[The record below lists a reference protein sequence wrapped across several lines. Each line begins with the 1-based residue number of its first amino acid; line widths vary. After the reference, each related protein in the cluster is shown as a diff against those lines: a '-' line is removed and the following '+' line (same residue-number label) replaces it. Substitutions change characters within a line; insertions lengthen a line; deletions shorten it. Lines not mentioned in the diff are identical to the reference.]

1 MLLKTLLKNF
11 CLVIL
16 TITLGNLLTFAQMSR
31 KPTATREPKGAMD
44 KAPDSKKNSLLEIK
58 SQADF
63 DSIGRT
69 YHQGTP
75 YALPHTMFVIDRKNK
90 NKIYYV
96 NSQRFRFH
104 KDFLFATGLA
114 PFGTDIYK
122 AAYFAEDRR
131 FIVGTIAWQKT
142 VDKWT
147 WELWEGD
154 LANAEHL
161 KTANEVINKSFF
173 QKVFYKPNSIRQED
187 ASANIGL
194 GIITQSDLSKN
205 QEYLALNTGKAIG
218 RIHIIEKMD
227 DTVEIGDNE
236 IVILKELPISLPP
249 VRGIIVAKP
258 STPLSH
264 INILAKGWNIPN
276 IYIKDADKLFKEFDT
291 WWVDL
296 DATLTDYKIK
306 RIVDYDPKIRP
317 QIPNP
322 PDQQV
327 PPANLNIKKLTGLR
341 EMRKKDSIAFGSK
354 SANLGEMLFARLPG
368 FTVPDGFTVPFYWYD
383 KFMKDNGFDK
393 IIEEY
398 LDENDFIHNPRHRR
412 QKLEELR
419 AKIQSGA
426 FDEDLK
432 KQIVQKWKTQLGGR
446 SVFVRSSSNSE
457 DLPNFSG
464 AGLYSSVPNV
474 KEEEKLIE
482 AVKKVWASLWKFEA
496 YEARMRN
503 YVDQQSVYMSAL
515 VQLSVDMQKGGVMI
529 SKDPFDAE
537 NKNAVYISAV
547 CGHNSK
553 IPDNN
558 GIPEQVLFN
567 PKSNSVIVMT
577 LSQQENSLKF
587 DAGGGLVETPDS
599 CVNKQTKRVLTDLQT
614 RQLAKIALDIRR
626 IFGNKAEQDIE
637 WGIMSGRIYI
647 VQARPFIE
655 KK

>member
-11 CLVIL
+11 CLIIL
-16 TITLGNLLTFAQMSR
+16 TITLGSSMTFGQMSR

-75 YALPHTMFVIDRKNK
+75 YALPHAMFVIDRKNK
-90 NKIYYV
+90 NRIYYV
-96 NSQRFRFH
+96 NSQKFRFH
-104 KDFLFATGLA
+104 KDFLYGTGLA

-161 KTANEVINKSFF
+161 KTANEVVNKSFF

-187 ASANIGL
+187 ASANIGFERV
-194 GIITQSDLSKN
+194 TQDDLNKN
-205 QEYLALNTGKAIG
+205 QEYLALNTGTAIG
-218 RIHIIEKMD
+218 RVHIIEKLD

-236 IVILKELPISLPP
+236 IIILKELPLGLPP

-276 IYIKDADKLFKEFDT
+276 IYIKDADKLFKEWDGK
-291 WWVDL
+291 WIKL
-296 DATLTDYKIK
+296 DASLTKYEFKFADKEVLDSDKTILP
-306 RIVDYDPKIRP
+306 REA
-317 QIPNP
+317 
-322 PDQQV
+322 
-327 PPANLNIKKLTGLR
+327 PANLTVKKLTGLR

-354 SANLGEMLFARLPG
+354 SANLGEMLFAKLPG

-419 AKIQSGA
+419 TKIQGGA
-426 FDEDLK
+426 FDEALK
-432 KQIVQKWKTQLGGR
+432 KQILQKWKTQLGGR

-474 KEEEKLIE
+474 KKEAEIIE

-515 VQLSVDMQKGGVMI
+515 IQLSINMDKGGVMI

-537 NKNAVYISAV
+537 NKNSVYISTV
-547 CGHNSK
+547 CGHGQNVVN
-553 IPDNN
+553 NN
-558 GIPEQVLFN
+558 GLPEQVLIN
-567 PKSNSVIVMT
+567 PKSNSVILMT
-577 LSQQENSLKF
+577 LSQQENALTF
-587 DAGGGLVETPDS
+587 DENGGLRETTDKCASPT
-599 CVNKQTKRVLTDLQT
+599 TKRILTDLQA
-614 RQLAKIALDIRR
+614 RNLAKIALNIRR

-637 WGIMSGRIYI
+637 WGIMNGRVYV
-647 VQARPFIE
+647 VQSRPYIE

>member
-11 CLVIL
+11 WLIIL
-16 TITLGNLLTFAQMSR
+16 TITLGSSMTFGQMSR
-31 KPTATREPKGAMD
+31 KPTATREPKGVMD

-63 DSIGRT
+63 DLIGRT

-96 NSQRFRFH
+96 NSQKFRFH
-104 KDFLFATGLA
+104 KDFLYGTGLA

-187 ASANIGL
+187 VSANIGFERV
-194 GIITQSDLSKN
+194 TQDDLNKN
-205 QEYLALNTGKAIG
+205 QEYLALNTGTAIG
-218 RIHIIEKMD
+218 RVHIIEKLD

-236 IVILKELPISLPP
+236 IIILKELPLGLPP

-276 IYIKDADKLFKEFDT
+276 IYIKDADKLFKEWDGK
-291 WWVDL
+291 WIKL
-296 DATLTDYKIK
+296 DASLTKYEFKFADK
-306 RIVDYDPKIRP
+306 
-317 QIPNP
+317 QILDSDKTILPREA
-322 PDQQV
+322 
-327 PPANLNIKKLTGLR
+327 PANLNVKKLTGLR
-341 EMRKKDSIAFGSK
+341 EMRKKDSLAFGSK
-354 SANLGEMLFARLPG
+354 SANLGEMLAANLYG
-368 FTVPDGFTVPFYWYD
+368 LTVPDGFTVPFYWYD

-412 QKLEELR
+412 QQLEKLR
-419 AKIQSGA
+419 AKIQGGT
-426 FDEDLK
+426 FDEALK
-432 KQIVQKWKTQLGGR
+432 KQIIQKWKVQLGGR

-515 VQLSVDMQKGGVMI
+515 IQISVNMEKGGVMI

-537 NKNAVYISAV
+537 NKNSVYISAV

-587 DAGGGLVETPDS
+587 DENGGLIETPDT

-637 WGIMSGRIYI
+637 WGIMNGRIYV
-647 VQARPFIE
+647 VQARPYIE

>member
-1 MLLKTLLKNF
+1 MQLKIYKKTLKTFGLM
-11 CLVIL
+11 IL
-16 TITLGNLLTFAQMSR
+16 ATLLGNLFVFGQMSR
-31 KPTATREPKGAMD
+31 KPTPTREPKGAMD
-44 KAPDSKKNSLLEIK
+44 KKPDSKKNALLKIT

-75 YALPHTMFVIDRKNK
+75 YALPHTMFVIDRKNN

-96 NSQRFRFH
+96 NSQKFRFH
-104 KDFLFATGLA
+104 KDFLYATGLA
-114 PFGTDIYK
+114 AIGTDIYK

-142 VDKWT
+142 VEKWT

-154 LANAEHL
+154 LANAEHI

-173 QKVFYKPNSIRQED
+173 EKVYYKPNSIRQED
-187 ASANIGL
+187 ASANIGFER
-194 GIITQSDLSKN
+194 ITQDELNKN
-205 QEYLALNTGKAIG
+205 QEYLPLNTGTAIG
-218 RIHIIEKMD
+218 RVHIIDKLD
-227 DTVEIGDNE
+227 DTVEIGANE
-236 IVILKELPISLPP
+236 IIILKELPVSLPP
-249 VRGIIVAKP
+249 VAGIIVAKP

-276 IYIKDADKLFKEFDT
+276 VYIKDADKLFKEWDEKWIKFE
-291 WWVDL
+291 
-296 DATLTDYKIK
+296 ASLTKYEFKFADNTVLNQIK
-306 RIVDYDPKIRP
+306 
-317 QIPNP
+317 P
-322 PDQQV
+322 PDIREA
-327 PPANLNIKKLTGLR
+327 PANLTIKKLTGLR

-354 SANLGEMLFARLPG
+354 SANLGEMLFAKLPG

-383 KFMKDNGFDK
+383 KFMKDNGFDR
-393 IIEEY
+393 IIDEY
-398 LDENDFIHNPRHRR
+398 MDENDFVHNPRIRR
-412 QKLEELR
+412 QKLEEFR
-419 AKIQSGA
+419 NKIQSGT

-432 KQIVQKWKTQLGGR
+432 KQIIQKWKTQLGGK

-496 YEARMRN
+496 YEARVRN

-515 VQLSVDMQKGGVMI
+515 IQLSVDMQKGGVMI
-529 SKDPFDAE
+529 SKDPFDDE
-537 NKNAVYISAV
+537 NKNAVYISVV

-558 GIPEQVLFN
+558 GIPEQILVN
-567 PKSNSVIVMT
+567 PRSNAVIVMT

-587 DAGGGLVETPDS
+587 DENGGLIETPDT
-599 CVNKQTKRVLTDLQT
+599 CVNKQTKRVLTDLQA
-614 RQLAKIALDIRR
+614 RSLAKIALNVRR
-626 IFGNKAEQDIE
+626 IFGGKKEQDIE
-637 WGIMSGRIYI
+637 WGILNGRIYV
-647 VQARPFIE
+647 VQARPYIE
-655 KK
+655 KN

>member
-1 MLLKTLLKNF
+1 MLRKTLLKNF
-11 CLVIL
+11 CLIVL
-16 TITLGNLLTFAQMSR
+16 AITLGNSLIFAQMSR

-44 KAPDSKKNSLLEIK
+44 KAPDSKKNSLLEIRT
-58 SQADF
+58 QADF

-69 YHQGTP
+69 YHEGTP
-75 YALPHTMFVIDRKNK
+75 YALPHTMFVIDRKDK

-96 NSQRFRFH
+96 NSQKFRFH

-114 PFGTDIYK
+114 PLGTDIYK

-161 KTANEVINKSFF
+161 KTANEVINKTFF
-173 QKVFYKPNSIRQED
+173 EKVFYKPNSIRQED
-187 ASANIGL
+187 VSANIGL
-194 GIITQSDLSKN
+194 DIVTQSELNKN
-205 QEYLALNTGKAIG
+205 QEYLALNTGTAIG
-218 RIHIIEKMD
+218 RIHIIEKLD

-236 IVILKELPISLPP
+236 ILILKELPPGLPP

-264 INILAKGWNIPN
+264 INILAKGWDIPN
-276 IYIKDADKLFKEFDT
+276 VYIKDADKLFKE
-291 WWVDL
+291 L
-296 DATLTDYKIK
+296 DGKWIKFEATLTKYNYK
-306 RIVDYDPKIRP
+306 PAG
-317 QIPNP
+317 IPELNEAP
-322 PDQQV
+322 TV
-327 PPANLNIKKLTGLR
+327 LAREAPANLNIKKLTGLR
-341 EMRKKDSIAFGSK
+341 EMRKKDSLAFGSK

-383 KFMKDNGFDK
+383 KFIRDNGLDK
-393 IIEEY
+393 EIDEL
-398 LDENDFIHNPRHRR
+398 LDTYNFIHNPRFRR
-412 QKLEELR
+412 EKLEELR
-419 AKIQSGA
+419 SKIQNGK
-426 FDEDLK
+426 FDEGLK
-432 KQIVQKWKTQLGGR
+432 KQLIQKWKVQLGGR

-496 YEARMRN
+496 YEARVRN

-529 SKDPFDAE
+529 SKDPFDDE
-537 NKNAVYISAV
+537 NKNSVYISAV

-587 DAGGGLVETPDS
+587 DQGGGLVETPDT

-614 RQLAKIALDIRR
+614 RQLAKIALEIRR

-637 WGIMSGRIYI
+637 WGIMNGRIYI
-647 VQARPFIE
+647 VQARPYIE

>member
-44 KAPDSKKNSLLEIK
+44 KTPDSKKNSLLEIK

-69 YHQGTP
+69 YHQNTP
-75 YALPHTMFVIDRKNK
+75 YALPHAMFVIDRKNK

-96 NSQRFRFH
+96 NSQKFRFH
-104 KDFLFATGLA
+104 KDFLYGTGLA

-161 KTANEVINKSFF
+161 KTANTVINKTFF
-173 QKVFYKPNSIRQED
+173 QKVFYKPNSLRQED
-187 ASANIGL
+187 ASANIGFERV
-194 GIITQSDLSKN
+194 TQDDLNKN
-205 QEYLALNTGKAIG
+205 QEYLALNTGTAIG
-218 RIHIIEKMD
+218 RVHIIEKLD

-236 IVILKELPISLPP
+236 IIILKELPIGLPP

-276 IYIKDADKLFKEFDT
+276 IYIKDADKLFKEWDGK
-291 WWVDL
+291 WIKL
-296 DATLTDYKIK
+296 DASLTKYEFKFADKEVLDSDKTILP
-306 RIVDYDPKIRP
+306 REA
-317 QIPNP
+317 
-322 PDQQV
+322 
-327 PPANLNIKKLTGLR
+327 PANLTVKKLTGLR

-354 SANLGEMLFARLPG
+354 SANLGEMLFAKLPG

-383 KFMKDNGFDK
+383 KFMKDNGFDDE
-393 IIEEY
+393 IVEL
-398 LDENDFIHNPRHRR
+398 LDTYDFIHNPRFRR

-419 AKIQSGA
+419 TKIQKGT
-426 FDEDLK
+426 FDEALK
-432 KQIVQKWKTQLGGR
+432 KQILQKWKVQLGGR

-474 KEEEKLIE
+474 KKEDEIIE

-515 VQLSVDMQKGGVMI
+515 IQLSINMDKGGVMI

-537 NKNAVYISAV
+537 NKNSVYISTV
-547 CGHNSK
+547 CGHGQNVVN
-553 IPDNN
+553 NN
-558 GIPEQVLFN
+558 GLPEQVLIN
-567 PKSNSVIVMT
+567 PKSNSVILMT
-577 LSQQENSLKF
+577 LSQQENALTF
-587 DAGGGLVETPDS
+587 DENGGLRETTDKCASPT
-599 CVNKQTKRVLTDLQT
+599 TKRILTDLQA
-614 RQLAKIALDIRR
+614 RNLAKIALDIRR

-637 WGIMSGRIYI
+637 WGIMNGRVYV
-647 VQARPFIE
+647 VQSRPYIE

>member
-1 MLLKTLLKNF
+1 MKITNYLLILL
-11 CLVIL
+11 
-16 TITLGNLLTFAQMSR
+16 LLTAHSLPLTVAAQMSR
-31 KPTATREPKGAMD
+31 KPTPTREPDGVMD
-44 KAPDSKKNSLLEIK
+44 KSPDSKKNSLLK
-58 SQADF
+58 VASQEEF

-69 YHQGTP
+69 YHPNTP
-75 YALPHTMFVIDRKNK
+75 YAMPHAMFVVDRKNK

-104 KDFLFATGLA
+104 KDFLYATGLA

-147 WELWEGD
+147 WEMWEGD
-154 LANAEHL
+154 LATAEHI

-173 QKVFYKPNSIRQED
+173 EKVFYKPNSLRQED
-187 ASANIGL
+187 VSVGL
-194 GIITQSDLSKN
+194 GIDRVTQDELNKN
-205 QEYLALNTGKAIG
+205 QEYLALNTGTAIG
-218 RIHIIEKMD
+218 RVHIIEKID
-227 DTVEIGDNE
+227 DSTEYGDNE
-236 IVILKELPISLPP
+236 ILILKELPISLPP

-258 STPLSH
+258 SSPLSH

-276 IYIKDADKLFKEFDT
+276 VYIKDADKLFKEWDGK
-291 WWVDL
+291 WIKL
-296 DATLTDYKIK
+296 DASLTKYEFKFATSEILDDGLTPLP
-306 RIVDYDPKIRP
+306 REA
-317 QIPNP
+317 
-322 PDQQV
+322 
-327 PPANLNIKKLTGLR
+327 PANLTVKKLAGLR
-341 EMRKKDSIAFGSK
+341 QMRARDSIAFGAK

-383 KFMKDNGFDK
+383 KFIKDNGIDK
-393 IIEEY
+393 EIADLLETY
-398 LDENDFIHNPRHRR
+398 DFIHNPRFRR

-419 AKIQSGA
+419 TRIQNGA

-432 KQIVQKWKTQLGGR
+432 KQIIQKWKVQLGGR
-446 SVFVRSSSNSE
+446 SVFVRSSSNAE
-457 DLPNFSG
+457 DLPDFSG

-474 KEEEKLIE
+474 KEDEKLID

-515 VQLSVDMQKGGVMI
+515 IQVSVDMQKGGVMI

-537 NKNAVYISAV
+537 NKDAVYMSAV
-547 CGHNSK
+547 CGHNSNVV
-553 IPDNN
+553 NN
-558 GIPEQVLFN
+558 TGIPEQILFN
-567 PKSNSVIVMT
+567 PKSNSVVVMT
-577 LSQQENSLKF
+577 LSDQINSLKF
-587 DAGGGLVETPDS
+587 SDAGGLEETPDK
-599 CVNKQTKRVLTDLQT
+599 CANPTTKRVLTDFQA
-614 RQLAKIALDIRR
+614 RSLAKIALNIRR

-637 WGIMSGRIYI
+637 WGIMNGRIYI
-647 VQARPFIE
+647 VQARPYIE